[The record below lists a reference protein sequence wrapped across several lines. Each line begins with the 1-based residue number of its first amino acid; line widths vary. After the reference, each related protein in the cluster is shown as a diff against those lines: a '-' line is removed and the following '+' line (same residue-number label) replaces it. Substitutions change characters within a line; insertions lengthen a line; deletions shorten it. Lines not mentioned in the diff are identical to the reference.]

1 MEITLSKNAVETL
14 IEKVGEN
21 TKIALALI
29 NESDPFLRD
38 KGAFAKGSFFQIIP
52 FVSDFGEYA
61 TKIEHPLLEIY
72 TSKVEQSY
80 FGKRL
85 NMDFNKQLDSFSLE
99 NESAVLDYNIKLKN
113 CFFS

>member
-1 MEITLSKNAVETL
+1 MEITMSKNAVETL

-29 NESDPFLRD
+29 NDSDPFLRD
-38 KGAFAKGSFFQIIP
+38 KVLLQKAAFSNHS
-52 FVSDFGEYA
+52 FVSEFGEYA
-61 TKIEHPLLEIY
+61 TKIEHPLLDIY
-72 TSKVEQSY
+72 TSKLEQNY

-99 NESAVLDYNIKLKN
+99 NEIAVLDYNIKLKN

>member
-1 MEITLSKNAVETL
+1 MEITMSKNAVETL

-29 NESDPFLRD
+29 NDSDPFLRD
-38 KGAFAKGSFFQIIP
+38 KGAFAKGSFFKS
-52 FVSDFGEYA
+52 FLCFEFGEYA
-61 TKIEHPLLEIY
+61 TKIEHPLLDIY
-72 TSKVEQSY
+72 TSKLEQNY

-99 NESAVLDYNIKLKN
+99 NEIAVLDYNIKLKN

>member
-29 NESDPFLRD
+29 NDSDPFLRD

-52 FVSDFGEYA
+52 FVSN
-61 TKIEHPLLEIY
+61 LESMQQKSSILY
-72 TSKVEQSY
+72 WRS
-80 FGKRL
+80 
-85 NMDFNKQLDSFSLE
+85 
-99 NESAVLDYNIKLKN
+99 IHLK
-113 CFFS
+113 